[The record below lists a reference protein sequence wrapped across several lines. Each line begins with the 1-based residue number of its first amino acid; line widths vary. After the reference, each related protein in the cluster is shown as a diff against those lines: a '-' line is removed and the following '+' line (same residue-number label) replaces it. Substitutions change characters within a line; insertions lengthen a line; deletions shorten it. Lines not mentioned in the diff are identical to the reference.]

1 MPDYDDA
8 EAAAFYADPANREA
22 HPTSPRGPTGR
33 LTSHVPV
40 RFDPATIEFVQQV
53 ASEDGMTVSSWIR
66 HVVEAELHRRLPWQS
81 ETGHDWSGEVVV
93 ENVEGVP
100 TLPSTSGAA
109 GG

>member
-8 EAAAFYADPANREA
+8 EAAAFYADPSNREA
-22 HPTSPRGPTGR
+22 QPTSTRAATRR

-66 HVVEAELHRRLPWQS
+66 HVVEAELQRRLPRQS
-81 ETGHDWSGEVVV
+81 DTGHDWSGQVVV

-100 TLPSTSGAA
+100 TPPSTLGAGA
-109 GG
+109 G